1 MELMDIKLQQAAEAA
16 TGFIP
21 PAEGLAL
28 FEAAARYAG
37 RGPVL
42 EVGSYCGKSTIYL
55 AAAARAAGQLVVTVD
70 HHRGSE
76 EHQPGWEYHD
86 PGFVD
91 PGTGRLDTLPR
102 LRATLAAAGIEDDVV
117 VVVGRS
123 AKVARLWRTPLGM
136 VFIDGGHTDAAAVA
150 DYEGWAPWVAPGG
163 VLAIHDVF
171 PDPAD
176 GGQAP
181 YRIYQRALKSCAF
194 TEVRVEGS
202 LPVRERAGPG
212 IGYPAWTGAGERPGS
227 GSSQPPAVPSTGEPT
242 IHRAAA
248 S

>member
-1 MELMDIKLQQAAEAA
+1 M
-16 TGFIP
+16 
-21 PAEGLAL
+21 
-28 FEAAARYAG
+28 
-37 RGPVL
+37 
-42 EVGSYCGKSTIYL
+42 
-55 AAAARAAGQLVVTVD
+55 VTVD

-86 PGFVD
+86 PGLVD

-102 LRATLAAAGIEDDVV
+102 LRATLAAAGVEDDVV

-123 AKVARLWRTPLGM
+123 AEVARLWRTPLGM

-181 YRIYQRALKSCAF
+181 YRIYQRALKSGAF
-194 TEVRVEGS
+194 TEIPGEGS
-202 LPVRERAGPG
+202 LRLLERTGDG
-212 IGYPAWTGAGERPGS
+212 IG
-227 GSSQPPAVPSTGEPT
+227 
-242 IHRAAA
+242 
-248 S
+248 